1 MFRKPLFWAI
11 LLILLIGGGAAAGYY
26 YYTGGFNRSDTQ
38 TTQQNQVTTAPV
50 ATGDL
55 VIRVDGVGNLLA
67 SQELKLGFGTSGVV
81 RSVSVQPGNQVKVGT
96 LLATLDDTT
105 ARYNVVQA
113 GVALRQAQLQL
124 AKLTHPTA
132 ASIADAKATLA
143 SAQADVTKLTQPP
156 ASQVAAAQNDLLSAK
171 QAYSTLVGAVDPN
184 KQTSLQA
191 DLKSAEV
198 ALAKAQSA
206 YNKIA
211 WRNDSGVTTE
221 SADLQNATI
230 AYEKSKADYNLNAEG
245 PAADSIS
252 AARAKISTAQD
263 ALRQLMHPD
272 ANTVAAAN
280 AKLASAQATLDSTL
294 KGGDPQDVELSQLA
308 VQQAQDSLRSKMLD
322 LANTV
327 ITSPITGTVTTV
339 DVTIGQQASNGSA
352 ITVDQTP
359 EVRFWVDETDA
370 GKVAVGNTVN
380 VTFGAYDNLT
390 FTGKIVRIDPALV
403 TVNGSNTVQVWATV
417 DTTQHPVNLLY
428 NMSADVEVISGEAR
442 NALLVPVQALR
453 QLAPGQFAVFVKP
466 ATGDLEMRPVKVG
479 LRDAINAQI
488 LDGVKAGEQVS
499 IASARTGATQTGATQ
514 TGGAG
519 NAGARQGGGNQQ
531 GGASAGAGR

>member
-11 LLILLIGGGAAAGYY
+11 ILILIIGGAAAGYY
-26 YYTGGFNRSDTQ
+26 YYTGGFTRAQTQ
-38 TTQQNQVTTAPV
+38 TAQENQVTTAPV

-55 VIRVDGVGNLLA
+55 IIRVDGVGNLLA

-81 RSVSVQPGNQVKVGT
+81 KSVGVQPGDQVKVGT
-96 LLATLDDTT
+96 VLATLDDTT
-105 ARYNVVQA
+105 ARYDVVEA
-113 GVALRQAQLQL
+113 GVTLRQTQLQL
-124 AKLTHPTA
+124 AKLTQPTA
-132 ASIADAKATLA
+132 ASIAEAKATLA
-143 SAQADVTKLTQPP
+143 SAQADLTKLTQPA
-156 ASQVAAAQNDLLSAK
+156 ASQVAAAQADLLSAQ
-171 QAYSTLVGAVDPN
+171 QAYSILVGAVDPN

-198 ALAKAQSA
+198 ALAQAQSA
-206 YNKIA
+206 YNKIS
-211 WRNDSGVTTE
+211 WRGDVGATTE
-221 SADLQNATI
+221 SANLQNATI
-230 AYEKSKADYNLNAEG
+230 AYEKSKADYDLNAEG
-245 PAADSIS
+245 PAADAIS

-263 ALRQLMHPD
+263 TLTQLTHPD
-272 ANTVAAAN
+272 VNTVEASKAKVAAAQ
-280 AKLASAQATLDSTL
+280 ASLDSLT
-294 KGGDPQDVELSQLA
+294 KGGDPQDVELAQLA
-308 VQQAQDSLRSKMLD
+308 VQQAEDSLRAKMLD

-327 ITSPITGTVTTV
+327 ITSPITGTVTAA
-339 DVTIGQQASNGSA
+339 DVTIGQQASTGSA

-359 EVRFWVDETDA
+359 QVRFWIDESDA

-380 VTFGAYDNLT
+380 VTFGAYDTLP

-403 TVNGSNTVQVWATV
+403 TVNGSNTVQVWASVEQTE
-417 DTTQHPVNLLY
+417 HPVQLLY

-453 QLAPGQFAVFVKP
+453 QLGPGQFAVFVKP
-466 ATGDLEMRPVKVG
+466 STGDLEMRPVKVG

-499 IASARTGATQTGATQ
+499 IASARAAGTTQTGATQ

-519 NAGARQGGGNQQ
+519 AGQGGGNRQ
-531 GGASAGAGR
+531 GGANGGAGR